1 MNPATPVTT
10 QILGAE
16 TSSSRSRR
24 YRGEITSS
32 QWKSTRRAESEQR
45 AREHAISIIHAALAA
60 SQRRDKASSI
70 PTEPIVVRHISRVST
85 GVYEFGRNFAARD
98 HSLLCRGVAPSCGGR
113 TTIDLF
119 VSIDGRLPR
128 NSSPAGMVLTEEALI
143 ADELSKVFHRC
154 YRPVIRLTYIPPA
167 LDHSE
172 LRVGHFNCQHLGVA
186 PVFAPTKADH
196 SISNKILVTLVS
208 R

>member
-16 TSSSRSRR
+16 TSCSRR
-24 YRGEITSS
+24 RRYSGEITSS

-70 PTEPIVVRHISRVST
+70 PTEPQPDGLISHVST
-85 GVYEFGRNFAARD
+85 GVYEFGATPPRAMI
-98 HSLLCRGVAPSCGGR
+98 HCLVAVLPHSCGGR
-113 TTIDLF
+113 TTTIYLF
-119 VSIDGRLPR
+119 FDPTRVCQEILASLEWCRSR
-128 NSSPAGMVLTEEALI
+128 
-143 ADELSKVFHRC
+143 R
-154 YRPVIRLTYIPPA
+154 RW
-167 LDHSE
+167 
-172 LRVGHFNCQHLGVA
+172 LR
-186 PVFAPTKADH
+186 
-196 SISNKILVTLVS
+196 S

>member
-16 TSSSRSRR
+16 TSCSRR
-24 YRGEITSS
+24 RRYSGEMTSS

-70 PTEPIVVRHISRVST
+70 PTEPNPDGLISRVSAHA
-85 GVYEFGRNFAARD
+85 YEFGATPPRAMI
-98 HSLLCRGVAPSCGGR
+98 HCLVAVLPHSCGGR

-119 VSIDGRLPR
+119 VSIRRDSGGESLILSEWRRLRHRDPGPTSMISVL
-128 NSSPAGMVLTEEALI
+128 SSM
-143 ADELSKVFHRC
+143 SSSCHR
-154 YRPVIRLTYIPPA
+154 PP
-167 LDHSE
+167 L
-172 LRVGHFNCQHLGVA
+172 
-186 PVFAPTKADH
+186 H
-196 SISNKILVTLVS
+196 SIYADIILN
-208 R
+208 